1 MPAKPKKKLLY
12 PDMPT
17 QHQALYERYLAVFLG
32 LASKVDPEA
41 EHPEFQILSA
51 FDGLTPYITH
61 IGIIAD
67 VVTDAYMKQLKR
79 LSVEGIL
86 PIMGMLDECAQQ
98 KAENELFALDE
109 ETLIAISHE
118 HFLTSDLVEEI
129 MEQLGDDSVFKKRP
143 FLFYYA
149 LAIMQLSLILGD
161 KQDDTPD
168 KQRITRFIDIR
179 VCLERAR
186 FTLGA
191 FSLKKNTTHKDVA
204 SKGGRVRFSVLYGA
218 AREYAMNRYQEL
230 LVKKPAISKRQAALT
245 IADEAATHPAFR
257 IMSKDNLF
265 ETIYRWLREM

>member
-12 PDMPT
+12 PVPT
-17 QHQALYERYLAVFLG
+17 QHQALYERYLAAFLG
-32 LASKVDPEA
+32 LAGKVDPEA
-41 EHPEFQILSA
+41 EHPEFQLLGA
-51 FDGLTPYITH
+51 FEGVASYIAY
-61 IGIIAD
+61 IDIITD

-109 ETLIAISHE
+109 ETLIAIPHE
-118 HFLTSDLVEEI
+118 HFLTSDLAEEI
-129 MEQLGDDSVFKKRP
+129 IEQLGDDSVFKKRP

-149 LAIMQLSLILGD
+149 LAIMQLSLVFGD
-161 KQDDTPD
+161 QQDDVTNE
-168 KQRITRFIDIR
+168 QQITRFIDMR
-179 VCLERAR
+179 VCLERAK
-186 FTLGA
+186 FTLGV
-191 FSLKKNTTHKDVA
+191 FSQKKNAIHKDVA

-218 AREYAMNRYQEL
+218 AQEYAMKRYREL
-230 LVKKPAISKRQAALT
+230 LVKKPTISKRQAALT

>member
-1 MPAKPKKKLLY
+1 MSPQY
-12 PDMPT
+12 
-17 QHQALYERYLAVFLG
+17 QALYECYLAAFLG

-41 EHPEFQILSA
+41 EHPEFQLLGA
-51 FDGLTPYITH
+51 FDGVAPYIAY
-61 IGIIAD
+61 IDIISD
-67 VVTDAYMKQLKR
+67 VVAEAYMKQLKR

-109 ETLIAISHE
+109 ETLITISHE

-161 KQDDTPD
+161 KQGDTPD
-168 KQRITRFIDIR
+168 EQQITRFIDIR

-191 FSLKKNTTHKDVA
+191 FSQRKNTAHKDVA
-204 SKGGRVRFSVLYGA
+204 SKGGRIRFSVLYGA
-218 AREYAMNRYQEL
+218 AREYTLKRHQEML
-230 LVKKPAISKRQAALT
+230 AKKPGISKRQVALT